1 MNLDAFPVIDTH
13 CHPFPPTQGAINAQE
28 LLNAIGVALARPA
41 SPLNESMMLTRMVVK
56 GLARLLDCPADLAS
70 VLEAR
75 NAIAGKDAAAYNAL
89 LFNDA
94 KIKAVLADSGFPA
107 QPHIPI
113 AEWAKVLPVP
123 AYEGYRIERFTGSEG
138 GANFASGRHATFA
151 DFVDDFLATLDREA
165 ATPGMIF
172 YKTVIAY
179 RTGLA
184 INRVSDA
191 EAKAAWE
198 SHPSHSDPGDK
209 TLRDYLFWLTA
220 LKSKEHGLPFQV
232 HTGHT
237 SDSNPWPNVNPI
249 LMTPILREPEMAEVP
264 FVLVHGGYPFC
275 TEAGYITSV
284 FENVALD
291 LSLMIPWSSIGI
303 AQRIHETLEFA
314 PTKKVM
320 YGSDGIMGPELFW
333 ISSLNTRK
341 ALGKVLSDLVADDV
355 LDDDEAL
362 EIAQDIFFR
371 NAERIYGISIDH
383 GIPA

>member
-1 MNLDAFPVIDTH
+1 MNLDALPVIDTH
-13 CHPFPPTQGAINAQE
+13 CHPFPPEQGAISAQE
-28 LLNAIGVALARPA
+28 LLNAVGVALARPA

-56 GLARLLDCPADLAS
+56 GLAKLLGCAPNLSA
-70 VLEAR
+70 VIEAR
-75 NAIAGKDAAAYNAL
+75 NAIAGPDPAAYNAL

-94 KIKAVLADSGFPA
+94 KIVAALADPGYPSSPFIPTSEFAAVLPC
-107 QPHIPI
+107 
-113 AEWAKVLPVP
+113 PV
-123 AYEGYRIERFTGSEG
+123 YEGYRIERFTGWDDDSVFKAG
-138 GANFASGRHATFA
+138 KHASFA
-151 DFVDDFLATLDREA
+151 DFIEDFRTTLDREA
-165 ATPGMIF
+165 ARSEVIF
-172 YKTVIAY
+172 FKSVIAY

-198 SHPSHSDPGDK
+198 AHPSRREPADK
-209 TLRDYLFWLTA
+209 VLRDYMFWETA
-220 LKSKEHGLPFQV
+220 LKAKEHQLPFQV

-249 LMTPILREPEMAEVP
+249 LLTPLLNEPEMAEVP

-284 FENVALD
+284 FENVSLD

-303 AQRIHETLEFA
+303 AQRIHETFEFA

-333 ISSLNTRK
+333 ISALNTRK
-341 ALGKVLSDLVADDV
+341 AIGRVLSDLIAEDV
-355 LDDDEAL
+355 LDSDEAM
-362 EIAQDIFFR
+362 EIAGDIFYR
-371 NAERIYGISIDH
+371 NAERIYGLSINAEF
-383 GIPA
+383 PA